1 MGAGYVL
8 SKVVSHAA
16 QRNVNVAWRHKLCQD
31 FLILLYR
38 L

>member
-1 MGAGYVL
+1 MGAGHVL

-16 QRNVNVAWRHKLCQD
+16 QRNVYVAWRHKLRQD
-31 FLILLYR
+31 LLILLYR